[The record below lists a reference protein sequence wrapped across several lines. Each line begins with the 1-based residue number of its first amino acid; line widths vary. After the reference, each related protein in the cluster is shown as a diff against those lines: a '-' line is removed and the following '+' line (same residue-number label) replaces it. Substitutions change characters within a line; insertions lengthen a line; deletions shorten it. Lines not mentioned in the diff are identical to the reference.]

1 MNPSQATHHENPT
14 FAFLGGRLQQ
24 PSSVVQIALTFNI
37 IINIF
42 GRKKLN
48 DDIDFMTAMLAITD
62 FPGWDICSTHV
73 SRVVDSSLT
82 QCTE

>member
-1 MNPSQATHHENPT
+1 MNSSQAIHHENLT

-24 PSSVVQIALTFNI
+24 PSSVVQIALTLNI

-42 GRKKLN
+42 RRKKLN
-48 DDIDFMTAMLAITD
+48 DDFMTAMLATTD
-62 FPGWDICSTHV
+62 IPVWDICSTHV
-73 SRVVDSSLT
+73 SRVVDSNLT